1 MQTSAFLKT
10 LDNERIVAAIRAAE
24 EKSLG
29 EIRVHVTNGKPP
41 DVEAA
46 ARAQFE
52 KLEMA
57 KTELRNGVLIYV
69 APQSQSFAVIGDK
82 GIHECCGAGFWKGIA
97 TAMEADFAAG
107 HYTEGIVKGVTEAGR
122 ALAQNFPRPESHT
135 DVNELPDDVTR
146 D

>member
-10 LDNERIVAAIRAAE
+10 LDNERIVSAIRSAE

-52 KLEMA
+52 KLDMA
-57 KTELRNGVLIYV
+57 KTALRNGVLIYV

-82 GIHECCGAGFWKGIA
+82 GIHDCCGAGFWKGIA
-97 TAMEADFAAG
+97 TAMEADFSAG
-107 HYTEGIVKGVTEAGR
+107 HFTDGIVKGVAEAGR
-122 ALAQNFPRPESHT
+122 ALAQNFPRAESRA
-135 DVNELPDDVTR
+135 DVNELPDDVTG